1 MYDLK
6 MQMNIVVTLL
16 CIFVVLQHQTEALSG
31 LRRRRVRR
39 GWLQGGTSA
48 ARRGSQ
54 PVTCAF
60 NPCSVAGFCGEGRTC
75 HMDANCMHRCECT
88 DDSTHVKC
96 VSTDKTTTPRPI
108 TCTFDPCA
116 SAAFTCTGDRKC
128 VLNSVCMPE
137 CHCTSE
143 STHPSCID
151 DYEGTTAL
159 TTTTSTERPTCNDDI
174 CKYGK
179 CAPDMTCACDLG
191 WSGSTCN
198 VALCTK
204 QCKDGL
210 QCHYVSEIMQICM
223 YTHKKESTSL
233 PPDQSETSDVC
244 NLSYELRNSAER
256 VCKTGTVCKY
266 GKCASDKDD
275 DVICK
280 CDVNAYGDTC
290 NSTCCRDCGNNATCS
305 WNEDVGA
312 VCECKSNYTGDNCT
326 DYEEH
331 FYEAST
337 EPHKDPRW
345 VYWVAGV
352 CGFLLVALVILLV
365 IMPYFLWRK
374 RVILVMKLV
383 HYFQG
388 YEDDDDSKWDAFISY
403 KSNTPDEDF
412 VVHTLFP
419 KLARELG
426 FSVNVHFKDFT
437 PGEDITN
444 NIIHAVE
451 NSRRTIL
458 IVSPNY
464 LASNF
469 AKFEWQTAQQ
479 RMLERRHRI
488 IPILLEDVSSYR
500 ESMDPNLRQ
509 ILDSVT
515 YIEWPHDENTT
526 QKKTDKFWKR
536 IELSMPKKKQKS
548 TASPNEYSKDT
559 PTDNTTATF
568 VKPDSVELTVVNG
581 EEISRPPYLHEDSG
595 IYCSIN
601 ENERPN
607 PEEVYNTINEA
618 DIEAKSQG
626 KEHTKNNSNDA
637 YYITPKHTQ
646 IAESSN
652 NLENQL
658 TKENLD
664 EREMKFLKI
673 LEVDV

>member
-1 MYDLK
+1 MGYLY
-6 MQMNIVVTLL
+6 
-16 CIFVVLQHQTEALSG
+16 
-31 LRRRRVRR
+31 
-39 GWLQGGTSA
+39 
-48 ARRGSQ
+48 
-54 PVTCAF
+54 
-60 NPCSVAGFCGEGRTC
+60 
-75 HMDANCMHRCECT
+75 
-88 DDSTHVKC
+88 
-96 VSTDKTTTPRPI
+96 
-108 TCTFDPCA
+108 A
-116 SAAFTCTGDRKC
+116 SASR
-128 VLNSVCMPE
+128 
-137 CHCTSE
+137 
-143 STHPSCID
+143 
-151 DYEGTTAL
+151 
-159 TTTTSTERPTCNDDI
+159 
-174 CKYGK
+174 YGNIWYGQGLK
-179 CAPDMTCACDLG
+179 E
-191 WSGSTCN
+191 N
-198 VALCTK
+198 VFDWTYKL
-204 QCKDGL
+204 
-210 QCHYVSEIMQICM
+210 
-223 YTHKKESTSL
+223 
-233 PPDQSETSDVC
+233 
-244 NLSYELRNSAER
+244 
-256 VCKTGTVCKY
+256 
-266 GKCASDKDD
+266 
-275 DVICK
+275 
-280 CDVNAYGDTC
+280 
-290 NSTCCRDCGNNATCS
+290 
-305 WNEDVGA
+305 
-312 VCECKSNYTGDNCT
+312 
-326 DYEEH
+326 
-331 FYEAST
+331 AST